1 MFSKYLI
8 NALLLCTAALVSAG
22 DDCWEVKSVKELQ
35 EAIDKQVSKD
45 APDGFPKGH
54 PVVVS
59 ICKGTKVLL
68 QKGDKTIKFPALKLN
83 ESFVLKCEEPG
94 TCVMDGG
101 LLQKQERLFVG
112 SGGFSTVSLNA
123 GSLFLEGIVFQN
135 FGVTGGGGVFNFKI
149 DGLASVYIY
158 KCVFFEN
165 ISKGA
170 AGGAILISGSNYVLF
185 KMEAVH
191 FKGNKCMN
199 GFGGALTTNGQII
212 LDIRK
217 GIFNHNEAEY
227 GGAIS
232 AYGTGGFMDWYMD
245 VVDFQQNKALSD
257 GGAIYFGKA
266 AANWMNMM
274 FKGNEAGFIGE
285 AYFQFEDSDLRGH
298 DIDYNKDTHEAWCNP
313 SRSFIVF

>member
-8 NALLLCTAALVSAG
+8 NILLLCTAALVNAG
-22 DDCWEVKSVKELQ
+22 DDYCWDVKSVDELQ
-35 EAIDKQVSKD
+35 QAIGEQLEKD
-45 APDGFPKGH
+45 SLQEGH
-54 PVVVS
+54 PTVVS
-59 ICKGTKVLL
+59 LCKGTKVLFK
-68 QKGDKTIKFPALKLN
+68 KGDPTIKFPDLDLN
-83 ESFVLKCEEPG
+83 ESLVLKCEESG
-94 TCVMDGG
+94 TCTMDGG
-101 LLQKQERLFVG
+101 LLQKKERLFVG
-112 SGGFSTVSLNA
+112 SGGFSTVTLGA

-149 DGLASVYIY
+149 SGLASVYIY

-165 ISKGA
+165 IAKGA
-170 AGGAILISGSNYVLF
+170 AGGAILVSGSSYVLF

-191 FKGNKCMN
+191 FKGNKCPN
-199 GFGGALTTNGQII
+199 GFGGAFTANGQMI

-232 AYGTGGFMDWYMD
+232 AYGSSGYLDFYMN
-245 VVDFQQNKALSD
+245 VVDFQSNKVTFD

-266 AANWMNMM
+266 VASWNNMM

-285 AYFQFEDSDLRGH
+285 AYFQFEDSDLRGM
-298 DIDYNKDTHEAWCNP
+298 DVDFNKDTHEAWCNP